1 MSLVTAS
8 LPTGAIVSVGDEV
21 FGKASD
27 PKDRGATPDAAIS
40 PAKEIPMSRVTL
52 SVIKAD
58 VGSTGGHTRPS
69 EAMLNLVR
77 SRVSA
82 AIQRKLLL
90 DGIVTYTGDDI
101 AITMSHT
108 HGVSAPEVHA
118 FAWDC
123 FLAASAEAK
132 ASGLYGAGQD
142 LLVDAPSGNVRGAG
156 PAVAEIEFERDP
168 AGKHRP
174 AEPFLIFAADKCS
187 PGAYNF
193 PLYSVFCDPMHDG
206 GLLLSPKIHEGFI
219 FTIIDMDH
227 KAKDSDRI
235 IKLEIP
241 ERIWDLACLLQNP
254 DRFAVEAIHSRY
266 RPEEQAVSVSATRLH
281 NIAGKYTG
289 KDDPVAIVRTQ
300 GIFPALEEIVE
311 PYLLGHFVT
320 GDTRGSHVMPLMPV
334 AINTALAGAYCLPVV
349 SCLAFSMDANGLFTK
364 DYVDVFSNAAWD
376 ATRLKVQQKAD
387 EWRRQGFI
395 GPTMASHA
403 ELAYTGIMDTLAKLE
418 LEFVLRQESAK
429 VSKPAAAVPALAR
442 G

>member
-1 MSLVTAS
+1 MNL
-8 LPTGAIVSVGDEV
+8 I
-21 FGKASD
+21 
-27 PKDRGATPDAAIS
+27 
-40 PAKEIPMSRVTL
+40 TL

-69 EAMLNLVR
+69 ETMLEAVR
-77 SRVSA
+77 RRVRE
-82 AIQRKLLL
+82 AIGRKLLI

-108 HGVSAPEVHA
+108 RGVSAPEIHS

-132 ASGLYGAGQD
+132 EAGLYGAGQD

-156 PAVAEIEFERDP
+156 PAVAEIEFLRDP
-168 AGKHRP
+168 DSKHRP

-206 GLLLSPKIHEGFI
+206 GILLSPKIHQGFTL
-219 FTIIDMDH
+219 TIIDMDH
-227 KAKDSDRI
+227 KAKDSDRV
-235 IKLEIP
+235 IKLNVP
-241 ERIWDLACLLQNP
+241 ERIWDVACLLQNP
-254 DRFAVEAIHSRY
+254 DRFAVEAIHSRC
-266 RPEEQAVSVSATRLH
+266 RPEEQSVSVSATRLH

-300 GIFPALEEIVE
+300 GIFPALEEVVE

-320 GDTRGSHVMPLMPV
+320 GDTRGSHVMPIMPV

-349 SCLAFSMDANGLFTK
+349 SCLAFSMDAKGAFTK
-364 DYVDVFSNAAWD
+364 DYVDVFSNPAWD

-403 ELAYTGIMDTLAKLE
+403 ELAYTGIIDTLSKLE
-418 LEFVLRQESAK
+418 QEFVFRHEAAK
-429 VSKPAAAVPALAR
+429 APKTAAVEPELAR
-442 G
+442 R